1 MGQAAPKV
9 AAWRKTVACCGPQF
23 QPLLALLVRLAL
35 YSNWSGVAACLAPG
49 TRQQATNWQQPEL
62 KHPAGLAGETPD
74 TISRAS
80 KPAQAACQECMPRV
94 LTYLATAGTRQRLH
108 AAHPGAHEIEA
119 VHEAPSS
126 VPNIAQHLPSRRAQS
141 TQAGVWPQSHVRGC
155 LLWWRWL

>member
-49 TRQQATNWQQPEL
+49 TRQQAPNWQQPEL

-80 KPAQAACQECMPRV
+80 KP
-94 LTYLATAGTRQRLH
+94 AGTRQRLH